1 MKVVGAFLFVLFVS
15 KELLFLNEELVVI
28 LCFSSLVITLYAT
41 LKVLLQSAL
50 DNSIAEI
57 NEQASSFAT
66 AATQQLNKTI
76 SANRQKEEQLL
87 LIDSA
92 CLLGLGEL
100 VETERLLNDD
110 RVVAS
115 IAKSYAQ
122 YEIAVSALGL
132 PDAESASVQ
141 QSGKKAA

>member
-1 MKVVGAFLFVLFVS
+1 MKVIGFFLLVLFTT
-15 KELLFLNEELVVI
+15 KEFLFLNEELVVI
-28 LCFSSLVITLYAT
+28 LCFSSLVVALYSA

-57 NEQASSFAT
+57 NEQASNFAT
-66 AATQQLNKTI
+66 VATQQLKKNI
-76 SANRQKEEQLL
+76 AVSRQKEEQLL

-100 VETERLLNDD
+100 DETERLLNDD
-110 RVVAS
+110 RVVAAVS
-115 IAKSYAQ
+115 KGYAQ

-132 PDAESASVQ
+132 PNADSTQ
-141 QSGKKAA
+141 KK